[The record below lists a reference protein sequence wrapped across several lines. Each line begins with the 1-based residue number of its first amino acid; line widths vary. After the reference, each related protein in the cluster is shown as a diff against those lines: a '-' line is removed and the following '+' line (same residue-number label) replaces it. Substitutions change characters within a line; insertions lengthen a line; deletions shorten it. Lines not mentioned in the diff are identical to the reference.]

1 MNPGDL
7 VELFDDNHLNDY
19 IVVGDLNNTLDIR
32 SRFPLGTLV
41 LLMGE
46 YPGQGEPASMIL
58 IGGKLG
64 WVWDYEIR
72 PFIGG
77 DHETR

>member
-19 IVVGDLNNTLDIR
+19 IVVGDLNNTDDAR
-32 SRFPLGTLV
+32 RRFPLGTFV

-46 YPGQGEPASMIL
+46 YPDQGEPASVIL
-58 IGGKLG
+58 VGGKPG

-72 PFIGG
+72 PIAHSGG
-77 DHETR
+77 DQ

>member
-1 MNPGDL
+1 MAPGDL

-19 IVVGDLNNTLDIR
+19 IVVGELNNTEDLR
-32 SRFPLGTLV
+32 RRVPFGTLV

-46 YPGQGEPASMIL
+46 YPGQGEPASVVL
-58 IGGKLG
+58 AEGKPG

-72 PFIGG
+72 PAN
-77 DHETR
+77 HATPLA

>member
-1 MNPGDL
+1 MAPGEL

-19 IVVGDLNNTLDIR
+19 IVVGNLNNTIDVR
-32 SRFPLGTLV
+32 RRFPLGTFV

-46 YPGQGEPASMIL
+46 YPDQSEPASVIL
-58 IGGKLG
+58 VDGKPG

-72 PFIGG
+72 PAN
-77 DHETR
+77 HATPLA